1 MSVLLPGADM
11 PVTGRFA
18 PEAAVRVRS
27 AFVPSELLQF
37 AISDGL
43 EPVGEFIEIET
54 GKGV

>member
-1 MSVLLPGADM
+1 M

-18 PEAAVRVRS
+18 PESAVRVRS
-27 AFVPSELLQF
+27 AFFPSELLQF